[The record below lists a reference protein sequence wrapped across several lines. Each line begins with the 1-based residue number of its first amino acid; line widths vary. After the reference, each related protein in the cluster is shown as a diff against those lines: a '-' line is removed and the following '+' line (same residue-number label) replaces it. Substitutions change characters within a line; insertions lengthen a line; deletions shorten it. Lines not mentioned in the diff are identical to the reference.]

1 MEAGASHPSPGTAPR
16 GEARR
21 RLLLLAVCA
30 LLLLSVGPV
39 FGHHFAEGLEHALRG
54 RDHLGALCLI
64 ALHEILRPVHL
75 LFHALVMGG
84 LVYAGWDRARAAR
97 RMRRVLTALDA
108 RVPAPGDAFW
118 EAAVAAGTD
127 PRRVRVVP
135 GLPSPAFTAGW
146 LRPRIYAA
154 ESLAERLSGEEL
166 AAVLAHEGAHAAR
179 RDPLRLSALR
189 FLALTLFW
197 LPALRRLADD
207 VADEAEVRADDRAA
221 RGRPLAL
228 ASAILALAG
237 WRRLPDGVGF
247 AQRADLL
254 DRRVRRL
261 AGENPPA
268 ASHVTRRSLLGAAL
282 ALALA
287 WTSGAIMA
295 HPLPADDAGHP
306 ALHCDHPGLA
316 ALTHLFCFPASHGAD
331 RGVCPH
337 LRRT

>member
-1 MEAGASHPSPGTAPR
+1 MESGGSGPARR
-16 GEARR
+16 GEGRR
-21 RLLLLAVCA
+21 RLLLLAVCT
-30 LLLLSVGPV
+30 LLLLGVGPV
-39 FGHHFAEGLEHALRG
+39 FGHHFADGLEHGLRG

-75 LFHALVMGG
+75 LYHALVLAG
-84 LVYAGWDRARAAR
+84 LLYAGWDRARAAS
-97 RMRRVLTALDA
+97 RMRAVLAALDA
-108 RVPAPGDAFW
+108 RTPAPGDAFW
-118 EAAVAAGTD
+118 EAALAAGTD
-127 PRRVRVVP
+127 PRRVCVVR

-146 LRPRIYAA
+146 LRPRVYAA
-154 ESLAERLSGEEL
+154 ESLAERLSAEEL

-189 FLALTLFW
+189 FLVLTLFW
-197 LPALRRLADD
+197 LPALRGLADD

-237 WRRLPDGVGF
+237 WRRPPAGLPDGVGF

-261 AGENPPA
+261 AGEDPPP

-282 ALALA
+282 ALGLV
-287 WTSGAIMA
+287 WTSGAVMA
-295 HPLPADDAGHP
+295 HPLPADDAGHH

-316 ALTHLFCFPASHGAD
+316 ALTHLFCFPASHAAE

-337 LRRT
+337 VRRT